1 MLGRQIAGC
10 KEDLSNHMRKQ
21 ILLVG
26 GSLNQTTM
34 MHQIAAHLSGHDCF
48 FTPFFDD
55 GFLGELSQNG
65 WLDFSILGGKHRRD
79 TQKYLE
85 QHRLPVDFGGTRHAY
100 DLIIIGTDLIIPKR
114 FLSKKIVLVQEGL
127 MEPEGALYQVVRALN
142 LPRFIANT
150 AATGLSDVY
159 DLFCVASEGYREMF
173 IKKGV
178 RPDKI
183 AVTGIPNFDNVQTFL
198 QNDFPLHNY
207 VLAATSSNR
216 ETFHWDNRE
225 AFIRK
230 AQAIAQNRPLIFKL
244 HPNENLERAR
254 REIKQFAPEAIIFES
269 GNTNHMI
276 ANCDVLITQ
285 TSSVTFVGLALG
297 KEVYSDLDLDELR
310 RLLPVQNGGVSAA
323 RIAELCQ
330 NLLSASHP
338 TWHVSI
344 SPKGQ
349 FQSQAGLDGS
359 NGD

>member
-1 MLGRQIAGC
+1 MG
-10 KEDLSNHMRKQ
+10 KQ

-34 MHQIAAHLSGHDCF
+34 MHQIATHLGEHDCF

-55 GFLGELSQNG
+55 GLLGELSQNG
-65 WLDFSILGGKHRRD
+65 WLDFTILGGKHRRD
-79 TQKYLE
+79 TETYLK

-114 FLSKKIVLVQEGL
+114 FLSKPIVLVQEGL
-127 MEPEGALYQVVRALN
+127 MEPEGALYQLVRALN

-150 AATGLSDVY
+150 AATGLSHVY
-159 DLFCVASEGYREMF
+159 DLFCVASDGYRDLF
-173 IKKGV
+173 IRKGV

-183 AVTGIPNFDNVQTFL
+183 AVTGIPNFDNMQSFL
-198 QNDFPLHNY
+198 QNDFPLRNY

-230 AQAIAQNRPLIFKL
+230 AQAIAQSRPLVFKL
-244 HPNENLERAR
+244 HPNENLDRAR
-254 REIKQFAPEAIIFES
+254 REIMQIAPEAIIFET

-297 KEVYSDLDLDELR
+297 KEVYSDLNLNELT
-310 RLLPVQNGGVSAA
+310 RLLPIQNGGVSAA

-330 NLLSASHP
+330 KRLAASHLAWQ
-338 TWHVSI
+338 TSVTQ
-344 SPKGQ
+344 KGHLRP
-349 FQSQAGLDGS
+349 QAGLNRS
-359 NGD
+359 IGD